1 MNSTLPPSPPDP
13 PITTLRLAHVGACF
27 KEAAHFLQN
36 RALAWLSLS
45 LAYFVLLLFLNL
57 IPALGVLAT
66 LLLSPLLSAGFFRA
80 ASLQNREETFQ
91 WSALFYGFKHQWFSL
106 AMLGV
111 HYLLCLFVFAF
122 VLTLLLGAVIDV
134 GALNATAFS
143 EQTGITPQKLA
154 TLLLQSEEKTALLF
168 LAVFA
173 LVAALWLQ
181 MWFMLA
187 PNLVVFRG
195 ETPKNAL
202 KFSLRAMQQNFA
214 VILVFALAMIALTV
228 LVLFSPLS
236 LAALI
241 VSPWIFIASFLLYCE
256 LFADPNAQ
264 AVTDE
269 NTTLID

>member
-1 MNSTLPPSPPDP
+1 MEQEPMPLEPQIQKLTMSQVWT
-13 PITTLRLAHVGACF
+13 CF
-27 KEAAHFLQN
+27 KEGAQMLQN
-36 RALAWLSLS
+36 RPLAWLYLS
-45 LAYFVLLLFLNL
+45 WIYFVFILFLNV
-57 IPALGVLAT
+57 IPALGVLLA
-66 LLLSPLLSAGFFRA
+66 LLLSPALAAGFFRA

-91 WSALFYGFKHQWFSL
+91 WSALFYGFKHQFVSL
-106 AMLGV
+106 GMLGV
-111 HYLLCLFVFAF
+111 HYLVFLFLFAF
-122 VLTLLLGAVIDV
+122 IFTLLLGSIIDV

-143 EQTGITPQKLA
+143 QQTGITPQKLT

-168 LAVFA
+168 LAMFA
-173 LVAALWLQ
+173 LVAGLWIH
-181 MWFMLA
+181 MWFTLA

-202 KFSLRAMQQNFA
+202 KFSLRAMQQNF
-214 VILVFALAMIALTV
+214 VVMIIFALVVALLTV
-228 LVLFSPLS
+228 LVLFSPAN
-236 LAALI
+236 LASII